1 MKKIIT
7 AKKFFL
13 YKTVSSEIFSQLS
26 DLEQEFPNLTSAR
39 IVLHHQKGTFSG
51 EMVVN
56 GRKVHIIAKAQGK
69 DLPTVIDEMI
79 QKAETQ
85 IRKHKEKKTHT
96 RRKSVSAIDN
106 NSCATAPVLN

>member
-13 YKTVSSEIFSQLS
+13 YKTVQAEIFSQLS
-26 DLEQEFPNLTSAR
+26 ELEQEFPNLTSTR

-56 GRKVHIIAKAQGK
+56 GRKVHIIAKAQGR

-85 IRKHKEKKTHT
+85 IRKNKEKKTYN
-96 RRKSVSAIDN
+96 RRKGVSAIEQHIQ
-106 NSCATAPVLN
+106 CFTE

>member
-13 YKTVSSEIFSQLS
+13 YKTVSNEIFSQLLT
-26 DLEQEFPNLTSAR
+26 LEQEFPHLTSTR

-56 GRKVHIIAKAQGK
+56 GRKIHIIAKAQGK
-69 DLPTVIDEMI
+69 VLLSVIDDMI
-79 QKAETQ
+79 QNAGTQ
-85 IRKHKEKKTHT
+85 IRKRKEKKKYTK
-96 RRKSVSAIDN
+96 RKGVSAIEQYIQYH
-106 NSCATAPVLN
+106 S

>member
-13 YKTVSSEIFSQLS
+13 YKTVQAEIFSQLFT
-26 DLEQEFPNLTSAR
+26 LEQSFPNLTSAR
-39 IVLHHQKGTFSG
+39 IVLRHQKGTFSG

-85 IRKHKEKKTHT
+85 IRKHKAKKTHI
-96 RRKSVSAIDN
+96 RRKGVSEIEQYIQCLAE
-106 NSCATAPVLN
+106 